1 MLTIALPPSRPA
13 LSLPLPALPAGD
25 YDPANPPKSGLSVA
39 RQIAMFSY
47 RSHPAYSGKFGRTEI
62 PAAKRDSA
70 WVDAAQGQETSYE
83 VERYLRYQGAKFCSR
98 FDALSF
104 VKLTRTMDSHDVG
117 RGRRG
122 GVRGVLGRMGAAF
135 ARDGGGVLVIGVSSD
150 GLYPV
155 SEQHELVEM
164 LNSTAQGKNAAA
176 YFEVESDSGH
186 DGFLLDSAV
195 FSPALRAHLTRA
207 YAQQQLSARL

>member
-1 MLTIALPPSRPA
+1 
-13 LSLPLPALPAGD
+13 
-25 YDPANPPKSGLSVA
+25 
-39 RQIAMFSY
+39 MFSY

-70 WVDAAQGQETSYE
+70 AGAAQGQETSYE
-83 VERYLRYQGAKFCSR
+83 VERYLRYQGAKFCGR

-122 GVRGVLGRMGAAF
+122 GTRGVLARMGSAF
-135 ARDGGGVLVIGVSSD
+135 ARDGGGVLVVGVSSD
-150 GLYPV
+150 ALYPV

-164 LNSTAQGKNAAA
+164 LNCTAQGAAS

-195 FSPALRAHLTRA
+195 FSPALRAHLARA
-207 YAQQQLSARL
+207 YALQQPSARL